1 MKKRI
6 STYRRFVLEKNN
18 QSPINKKVDFDEIEP
33 DEILDY
39 VEVQDEPEE
48 KPFRDIGAEFDE
60 IMGDDEEEQLDD
72 EFIREMNSAKI
83 NKIQER
89 IRKKSSQLRSEK
101 DPKKRMILNLEIQID
116 QLNIKHEKLR

>member
-1 MKKRI
+1 M
-6 STYRRFVLEKNN
+6 
-18 QSPINKKVDFDEIEP
+18 
-33 DEILDY
+33 
-39 VEVQDEPEE
+39 QDEPEE

-89 IRKKSSQLRSEK
+89 IRKKSSQLRAEK

>member
-89 IRKKSSQLRSEK
+89 IRKKSSQLRAEK
-101 DPKKRMILNLEIQID
+101 DPKKRTILNLEIQID

>member
-48 KPFRDIGAEFDE
+48 KPFSDIGAEFDE

-83 NKIQER
+83 NKIQV
-89 IRKKSSQLRSEK
+89 QNP
-101 DPKKRMILNLEIQID
+101 D
-116 QLNIKHEKLR
+116 

>member
-6 STYRRFVLEKNN
+6 SNYRRFVIEKNN
-18 QSPINKKVDFDEIEP
+18 QSPINKKVDFEEVEP

-89 IRKKSSQLRSEK
+89 IRKKSSQLRAEK